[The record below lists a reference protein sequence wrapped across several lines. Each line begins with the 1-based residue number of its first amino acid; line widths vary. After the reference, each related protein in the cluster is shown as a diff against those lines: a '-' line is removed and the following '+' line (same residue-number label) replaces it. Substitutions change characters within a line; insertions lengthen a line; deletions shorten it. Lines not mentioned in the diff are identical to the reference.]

1 MHYADVIEGYADRA
15 PDAIALVHGETRRT
29 WAEFEDRAARLAGA
43 LEGAGLGPGS
53 KVGLLLY
60 NGPEYYE
67 AFLAALKARMVPINI
82 NYRYVDDELVYLLE
96 DSDAEALVFHASLG
110 ETVGRVAE
118 RVPALKLLAEVDD
131 GPSAGAGAKRYE
143 DILARSE
150 AAPRIDRRHDDDV
163 MIYTGG
169 TTGMPK
175 GVVYDVGD
183 WTDGLLGLAS
193 VVLGI
198 PPLPDD
204 VEELVAAG
212 VERIAAGAAP
222 AVMPCSPLMHTA
234 GLGNS
239 VAVQLAGGRAVTLPG
254 RSLDPDEIWSTVER
268 ESVNVMII
276 VGDAFARPMLTALE
290 DKAAAGDRW
299 DLGSLGVIMSSGVM
313 WSAPIK
319 QGLLE
324 HVDTALIDGIGATE
338 GAMGVQVS
346 RRGDPP
352 AQTGKFLR
360 LGETK
365 LFSEDGREI
374 EPGSDEPGMIAAGGK
389 LTPKCYYKDP
399 RVGPRV
405 PRDRRAALRIHRRLG
420 PPGGRRNSCAA
431 RPGVGVHQYRRREG
445 VPRGGRRG
453 HQDPPRC
460 RRRSR
465 TRHSRRAL
473 RPTGDRGGRARR
485 RGYRRRGRDQR
496 VPQGAAR
503 RIQAT
508 ARRRPGRR
516 NQARRQRKTRLPMG
530 ARCRAQRSRAGGLA
544 GLIVDSR
551 RRSACHTGTMSASGR
566 ASSCRRRLPP
576 VAITTTIPRDNG
588 IATLQLNSTRT
599 PRFLLL
605 FASDSAVDREQVPT
619 GRRTGRGNR
628 R

>member
-43 LEGAGLGPGS
+43 LQDAGLVPGS

-67 AFLAALKARMVPINI
+67 AFLAALKARMVPINV

-131 GPSAGAGAKRYE
+131 GPSAGAGAERYE

-150 AAPRIDRRHDDDV
+150 PAPRITRRHDDEI

-175 GVVYDVGD
+175 GVVYDIGD
-183 WTDGLLGLAS
+183 WTAGLVEL
-193 VVLGI
+193 VPIVLGI
-198 PPLPDD
+198 PPLPDN
-204 VEELVAAG
+204 VEELTADGA
-212 VERIAAGAAP
+212 ERIAAGAAP
-222 AVMPCSPLMHTA
+222 VVMPCSPLMHTA
-234 GLGNS
+234 GLNS

-290 DKAAAGDRW
+290 EKAAAGGGW
-299 DLGSLGVIMSSGVM
+299 DLASLAVILSSGVM

-324 HVDTALIDGIGATE
+324 HIDVALIDGIGATE

-346 RRGDPP
+346 RRGDPLT
-352 AQTGKFLR
+352 QTGQFIR

-374 EPGSDEPGMIAAGGK
+374 MPGSDEPGLIAAGGR
-389 LTPKCYYKDP
+389 LTPKGYYKDP
-399 RVGPRV
+399 EKSARVFREIDGQRYAFIGDWGRLEADGTLVLLGRGSGCINTAGEKVYPEEVEEVIKTHPDVADALVVGIPDERFGQRGTAVVAPANPGTGVVEAINEYLTERLAGYKRPRV
-405 PRDRRAALRIHRRLG
+405 VVQVDAIKRAPNGKPDYAWARDVVL
-420 PPGGRRNSCAA
+420 SE
-431 RPGVGVHQYRRREG
+431 VE
-445 VPRGGRRG
+445 
-453 HQDPPRC
+453 
-460 RRRSR
+460 
-465 TRHSRRAL
+465 
-473 RPTGDRGGRARR
+473 
-485 RGYRRRGRDQR
+485 
-496 VPQGAAR
+496 
-503 RIQAT
+503 
-508 ARRRPGRR
+508 
-516 NQARRQRKTRLPMG
+516 
-530 ARCRAQRSRAGGLA
+530 
-544 GLIVDSR
+544 
-551 RRSACHTGTMSASGR
+551 R
-566 ASSCRRRLPP
+566 ASSP
-576 VAITTTIPRDNG
+576 A
-588 IATLQLNSTRT
+588 
-599 PRFLLL
+599 
-605 FASDSAVDREQVPT
+605 
-619 GRRTGRGNR
+619 
-628 R
+628 